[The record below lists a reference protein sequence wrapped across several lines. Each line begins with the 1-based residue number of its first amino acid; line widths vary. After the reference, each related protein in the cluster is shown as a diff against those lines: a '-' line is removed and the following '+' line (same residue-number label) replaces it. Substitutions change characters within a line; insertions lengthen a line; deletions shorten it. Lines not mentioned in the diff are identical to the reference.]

1 MWMIDVLFSAWMLL
15 KCAVTLDTLQRMGQR
30 GGVIQEAQATESTGS
45 LFLPA
50 LRLLWYPSLPRGE
63 CQKDSEVWLNT
74 VGMSLLNRMV
84 IIQDKGISL
93 HLNETI
99 SGHHTKLS
107 MRMCDPALE
116 WGPVQVHSN
125 FTPQSLGWA
134 PASMWPFSGHSRY
147 RRWMMWSQRL
157 FCVPSLKMRTIDQQQ
172 NRGKW
177 TLLLTLICES
187 EDVFRR
193 HNWFA

>member
-30 GGVIQEAQATESTGS
+30 GGVIQEAQAAESTGS

-116 WGPVQVHSN
+116 WGPVQVYSN

-134 PASMWPFSGHSRY
+134 P
-147 RRWMMWSQRL
+147 L
-157 FCVPSLKMRTIDQQQ
+157 MRTIDQQQ
-172 NRGKW
+172 NRAKW

-187 EDVFRR
+187 EDIFRR